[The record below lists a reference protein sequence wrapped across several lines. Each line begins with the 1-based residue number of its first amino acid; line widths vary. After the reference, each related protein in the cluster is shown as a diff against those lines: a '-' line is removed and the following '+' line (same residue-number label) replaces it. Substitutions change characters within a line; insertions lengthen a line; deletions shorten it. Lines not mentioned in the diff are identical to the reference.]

1 MRIHYS
7 TSRIITPSQFI
18 DLLRRSTLGE
28 RRPIN
33 NSKTIRAMLRRA
45 DILCAAWHGKKL
57 VGVARSLTDFEFCCY
72 LSDLAVDTAYQ
83 KRGIGR
89 ALIALTQSSLG
100 QNAFILLLAAPKAVK
115 YYPKLGFDPHKSAW
129 VLSPGRKLK

>member
-1 MRIHYS
+1 MSIHYS
-7 TSRIITPSQFI
+7 ASRKITPSQFI

-33 NSKTIRAMLRRA
+33 NSKTIRAMLRHGNL
-45 DILCAAWHGKKL
+45 LCTAWHEKKL
-57 VGVARSLTDFEFCCY
+57 VGVARSATDFEFCCY
-72 LSDLAVDTAYQ
+72 LSDLAVDAAYQ
-83 KRGIGR
+83 NQGIGR

-100 QNAFILLLAAPKAVK
+100 PKAFILLLAAPKAVK
-115 YYPKLGFDPHKSAW
+115 YYPKLGFDPHKSAC